1 MDGFIPYPKELV
13 NEYTEKGAWWGITI
27 TDLLNRA
34 TATYPEREA
43 LVEEKA
49 RLTYAQLSER
59 VNRLAL
65 AFLELGIQKG
75 DSVII
80 QLPNQAEFAY
90 TYLALQKIGA
100 ITVMAIPR
108 HGIKEIDFFL
118 QVSRAVAWVVPT
130 KFRKIDYSDMVEV
143 IRSKFP
149 YLKVIVVGEPVPR
162 GAFSF
167 KKIMDGVQEEKYPP
181 QHLEKF
187 KPHPDDVTHLMPT
200 GGTTGL
206 PKLVPRTHNSYICN
220 ARFYAETIKLSP
232 SSIDLV
238 VLPLGHNAGLLHLVS
253 GILSGSKIV
262 LCPSTRPEDILQYIE
277 QERATWIG
285 TVPTILID
293 LLRSPGL
300 DRRDLSS
307 LEFIQCGATHV
318 PAELGKEVLDR
329 IRCKFIV
336 AFGMAEGPLTRAR
349 LEDSREV
356 ATGTVGTPQCPY
368 DEFKTIDDDE
378 REVSQDRE
386 GELVCR
392 GPGVFTGYYK
402 AEEINRGVF
411 TQDGF
416 FRTGDLAKFDSQGHL
431 IITGRKK
438 DIIIRG
444 GENISAT
451 EVEKL
456 IVSHPDIIE
465 AAVVGM
471 PDARLGEKVCAYIK
485 PVEGKRTSLDEVVTF
500 LKQQGASVLLLPERI
515 ELVSELP
522 LTPVGKVDKK
532 VLQADIA
539 RKLEDE
545 SKTN

>member
-1 MDGFIPYPKELV
+1 MEGFTPYPKELAD
-13 NEYTEKGAWWGITI
+13 EYILKGIWWGMTI
-27 TDLLNRA
+27 IDLLDRA
-34 TATYPEREA
+34 TATHPEGEA
-43 LVEEKA
+43 LVEENA
-49 RLTYAQLSER
+49 RLTYAQLNER

-75 DSVII
+75 DSVVI

-108 HGIKEIDFFL
+108 HGLKEIDFFL
-118 QVSRAVAWVVPT
+118 QLSRAVAWVVPT
-130 KFRKIDYSDMVEV
+130 KLRKIDYSEMMRV
-143 IRSKFP
+143 IRFKFP

-167 KKIMDGVQEEKYPP
+167 EKIMDEVQEEKYPP
-181 QHLEKF
+181 QYLEKF
-187 KPHPDDVTHLMPT
+187 KPDPDDVTHLMPT

-220 ARFYAETIKLSP
+220 ARFYAETIRLSP
-232 SSIDLV
+232 STIDLV
-238 VLPLGHNAGLLHLVS
+238 VIPLGHNAGLLHFVS
-253 GILSGSKIV
+253 GILAGGKIV
-262 LCPSTRPEDILQYIE
+262 LCPSTRPEDILRYIE

-293 LLRSPGL
+293 LLRAPGL
-300 DRRDLSS
+300 ERRALSS
-307 LEFIQCGATHV
+307 LEFIQCGAAHV
-318 PAELGKEVLDR
+318 PAELAKEVLDR
-329 IRCKFIV
+329 VGCKFV
-336 AFGMAEGPLTRAR
+336 NAFGMAEGLLTRTR
-349 LEDSREV
+349 LGDSREV

-368 DEFKTIDDDE
+368 DEFKIIDDE
-378 REVSQDRE
+378 REVPQGQE
-386 GELVCR
+386 GELACR
-392 GPGVFTGYYK
+392 GPGIFTGYYK
-402 AEEINRGVF
+402 AKKTNRKVF

-416 FRTGDLAKFDSQGHL
+416 FHTGDLAKFDSQGHI

-451 EVEKL
+451 EVEEL

-485 PVEGKRTSLDEVVTF
+485 AAEGKSISLEEVVTF

-515 ELVSELP
+515 ESVSELP
-522 LTPVGKVDKK
+522 LTLVGKINKN
-532 VLQADIA
+532 VLRADIA

-545 SKTN
+545 NKAN